1 MLGAASPRSRRA
13 PVNAARTRARE
24 RPGTRGKLLVL
35 EGLDGSGKSTQ
46 LPRLAARLRAAGH
59 TVIETREP
67 HDCAAGRRIRALA
80 RSGEPALPE
89 QELALFMEQR
99 RAHVRERIA
108 PALARGEV
116 LLSDRYFL
124 STVAYQGARGLD
136 PTALLAANEAEF
148 PLPDLALLLELP
160 PAAGSHAWPRA
171 AGRRSPLSSE
181 AISSHVSRPSS
192 LRSIAPTSNASTPR
206 ERRARSRP
214 ASRQASR
221 AAPACCGRRRA
232 EVTSRRPP

>member
-1 MLGAASPRSRRA
+1 MSAGAR
-13 PVNAARTRARE
+13 
-24 RPGTRGKLLVL
+24 RGKLLVL

-46 LPRLAARLRAAGH
+46 LPRLAARLRRAGH

-136 PTALLAANEAEF
+136 PAALLAANEAEF

-160 PAAGSHAWPRA
+160 PAAGLARVASRGGPAEPAFERGDFLARVATLFAALDRPYIERIDASGAPDEVEARIA
-171 AGRRSPLSSE
+171 AGVARRTGL
-181 AISSHVSRPSS
+181 
-192 LRSIAPTSNASTPR
+192 L
-206 ERRARSRP
+206 
-214 ASRQASR
+214 
-221 AAPACCGRRRA
+221 
-232 EVTSRRPP
+232 